1 MDHPKIIKRVAAY
14 ATHSEIRIQM
24 RWVSHR
30 EKKVNDHEAGLFF
43 VLPFLHRNL
52 FLFSRLWLARLK
64 CSPIKMLLN
73 FIRLLIKSTYLQSL
87 PHCPFPPLV
96 LRGIPNINNIFIPR
110 ILVCPVY
117 LHSMEIRRGFQSSLP
132 QAADNKELYVYLYS
146 SSAPQLYY

>member
-1 MDHPKIIKRVAAY
+1 MDHPNIIKRVAAY

-24 RWVSHR
+24 RWVFHR
-30 EKKVNDHEAGLFF
+30 EKKFNDHEAGLFF
-43 VLPFLHRNL
+43 VLPFLYRNL

-73 FIRLLIKSTYLQSL
+73 FIRLLIKST
-87 PHCPFPPLV
+87 PLV